1 MAVCVP
7 VRDMKDTA
15 AFAKLVRESSE
26 PITVTKNGY
35 SEFVVM
41 RAEDYDLMREEVA
54 KARLLRVLADA
65 DRSYDEGDY
74 ADGPAFVSSMREKY
88 GL

>member
-1 MAVCVP
+1 
-7 VRDMKDTA
+7 
-15 AFAKLVRESSE
+15 
-26 PITVTKNGY
+26 
-35 SEFVVM
+35 M

-65 DRSYDEGDY
+65 DRSYEEGNFV
-74 ADGPAFVSSMREKY
+74 DGPAFVSDVREKY

>member
-7 VRDMKDTA
+7 IRDMKNTS
-15 AFAKLVRESSE
+15 AFAQTVREAPE
-26 PITVTKNGY
+26 PVTVTKNGY

-41 RAEDYDLMREEVA
+41 RSEDYELMREEVA

-65 DRSYDEGDY
+65 DRAYEAGDY
-74 ADGPAFVSSMREKY
+74 VDGAAFTDSVRRAY

>member
-1 MAVCVP
+1 MATCVP
-7 VRDMKDTA
+7 IRDMKDTA
-15 AFAKLVRESSE
+15 AFSRLVRESEE

-41 RAEDYDLMREEVA
+41 RSDDYDLLREEVA
-54 KARLLRVLADA
+54 KARLMRVLADA
-65 DRSYDEGDY
+65 DRAYERGDFG
-74 ADGPAFVSSMREKY
+74 DGPSFVAGLRQKY

>member
-1 MAVCVP
+1 MAICVP

-35 SEFVVM
+35 RECVVM
-41 RAEDYDLMREEVA
+41 RAEDDDLMREEVA

>member
-15 AFAKLVRESSE
+15 ASAKLVRESSE
-26 PITVTKNGY
+26 PVTVTKNGY

-41 RAEDYDLMREEVA
+41 RAEDYDVMREEVA

-65 DRSYDEGDY
+65 DRSYEAGDFVG
-74 ADGPAFVSSMREKY
+74 GPSFVSSMREKY